1 MNEHRNLPDV
11 DRFSVVMAMILIAYS
26 LTAVITLPTQT
37 INIQLPGF
45 LFAMDVNYLTIVSV
59 LVALLAAIG
68 CDWLISDHPFF
79 DKKTR
84 WQHWFI
90 PALTAFIIG
99 VPLDV
104 MQVSPAW
111 WWVFAL
117 GGVLL
122 AGVLVSEYISVD
134 PGDNRSALA
143 ILSLTAVS
151 LALFLTLAIS
161 LRGSGFRL
169 YILLAAIAPA
179 TFLVS
184 ARSLQLRTGGV
195 LKTAWAA
202 GITLVM
208 IQLATGLYYLPLK
221 PIQFGLILV
230 GTLYALIMLAGNI
243 IENRSPQATWIEPFL
258 LVILFSV
265 STIFLH

>member
-1 MNEHRNLPDV
+1 VNEHRNLPNV
-11 DRFSVVMAMILIAYS
+11 DRFSVVVAMILIAYS
-26 LTAVITLPTQT
+26 LTAVITLPMQT

-45 LFAMDVNYLTIVSV
+45 LLAMDVNFLTIVSV

-79 DKKTR
+79 DPKTR

-99 VPLDV
+99 VPLGV

-111 WWVFAL
+111 WWVFGL

-122 AGVLVSEYISVD
+122 AGVLLSEYISVD

-143 ILSLTAVS
+143 SLSLSSVS
-151 LALFLTLAIS
+151 LALFLTLTIS

-169 YILLAAIAPA
+169 YIVLAAIAPA
-179 TFLVS
+179 TFLVT
-184 ARSLQLRTGGV
+184 ARSLQLRIGGTI
-195 LKTAWAA
+195 KTAWAA

-208 IQLATGLYYLPLK
+208 IQLATGFYYLPLK
-221 PIQFGLILV
+221 PIQFGLLLM
-230 GTLYALIMLAGNI
+230 GCLFALITLTGNI
-243 IENRSPQATWIEPFL
+243 MENRSPQGIWIEPL
-258 LVILFSV
+258 LVVFLFSFSAILV
-265 STIFLH
+265 H